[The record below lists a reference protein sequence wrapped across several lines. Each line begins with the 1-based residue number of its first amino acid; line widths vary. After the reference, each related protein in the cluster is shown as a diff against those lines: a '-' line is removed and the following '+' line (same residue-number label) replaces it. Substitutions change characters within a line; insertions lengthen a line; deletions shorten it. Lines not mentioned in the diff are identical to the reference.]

1 MTYTPRRLRLV
12 ALALLATLG
21 LSACDTAFPPPLEAP
36 VIELDPGEVR
46 ASRSFAGPTSF
57 PPDGFAG
64 YGILAFEQI
73 PTRARGAM
81 FCNAYLRSFSTV
93 ADYEALDVDKKQQM
107 VTVWP
112 VLDNR
117 GADRL
122 NYDGLSDAQT
132 CDLALAE
139 YGLPIA
145 QTALND
151 AKKADPRGVGAGALG
166 GRGPY
171 LLAWSP
177 GGEMGDPGVLV
188 LVSDLSKVESQ
199 EQADAE
205 LQRWGQEIEQKPAL
219 WSAGWNAEA
228 LRITLQRWADF
239 NAASLLSAL
248 GIDS

>member
-1 MTYTPRRLRLV
+1 MTVTPKRSGLA
-12 ALALLATLG
+12 ALTLLAALG
-21 LSACDTAFPPPLEAP
+21 LASCDMLATPPLEAP
-36 VIELDPGEVR
+36 VIVLDPGEVR

-57 PPDGFAG
+57 PPEGFAG

-73 PTRARGAM
+73 PTRARGTM
-81 FCNAYLRSFSTV
+81 FCNAYVRSFSTV
-93 ADYEALDVDKKQQM
+93 ADYEALGVDKKQQM

-112 VLDNR
+112 VLENGD
-117 GADRL
+117 ADRL
-122 NYDGLSDAQT
+122 NYDGLSDAET

-145 QTALND
+145 QTALDD

-177 GGEMGDPGVLV
+177 GGEMGDLGVLV

-219 WSAGWNAEA
+219 WRDGWNAEA
-228 LRITLQRWADF
+228 LKITLQRWADF

-248 GIDS
+248 GID